1 METKNHQVIG
11 TALILIFIG
20 WILIDIFYPK
30 SAPSPVEQND
40 PDLIAHLNADFAA
53 LPVRGRHIRAK
64 GRSPCA
70 DFHPDEQGRVRV
82 SLPGNGEIINK

>member
-30 SAPSPVEQND
+30 SAPSPVEQKD

-53 LPVRGRHIRAK
+53 CQSVGGVYLQKVDLLAPTSTPTSR
-64 GRSPCA
+64 
-70 DFHPDEQGRVRV
+70 DEFECLYQVTG
-82 SLPGNGEIINK
+82 K